1 MVRQVVLKF
10 STGNPMNLTTK
21 FFATLVSAAA
31 MVLTPFATAAI
42 TPYDK
47 AQFDKLIAE
56 GKPVVV
62 DFFADWCSTCRAQK
76 PIVRELA
83 AEPAMKDVTIFVA
96 TFDKEKELRK
106 TLRVRSQSTFVVFK
120 SGKEIARSTGQ
131 LVKEEIGAMF
141 AKAL

>member
-1 MVRQVVLKF
+1 
-10 STGNPMNLTTK
+10 MNLTTK
-21 FFATLVSAAA
+21 FLATLVSAAA
-31 MVLTPFATAAI
+31 FVLTPLANAAI
-42 TPYDK
+42 TPFNQ

-76 PIVRELA
+76 PIVAELA
-83 AEPAMKDVTIFVA
+83 VEPQLKDVTIFVA
-96 TFDKEKELRK
+96 TFDKEKALRK
-106 TLRVRSQSTFVVFK
+106 DLRVRSQSTFVVFK